1 MKKVRY
7 GIVGLGNQGTHY
19 AVKLFA
25 EGKIENGVIGAL
37 CDIDPTRIEALR
49 GKGNFADI
57 PAFTD
62 YRAMLDSGMIDA
74 VLVETP
80 HYIHPEIVMECLKR
94 GIPRSSWSA

>member
-57 PAFTD
+57 P
-62 YRAMLDSGMIDA
+62 LSGFCANRRGTLSISF
-74 VLVETP
+74 L
-80 HYIHPEIVMECLKR
+80 CKR
-94 GIPRSSWSA
+94 GIAQGRHNANSSECR